1 MAGRPVRADAREN
14 QRRILEAAT
23 TVFAESGEA
32 WLNEIAR
39 RAVGPGTLYRHFPT
53 REALILA
60 VYRQEIQ
67 ALADLAPALL
77 AKHPPVQALRLW
89 LDQTARYGQLKY
101 GAAAVIHAATSA
113 GLESEAYALVT
124 GAISALLGA
133 GQQALLRPDVDPGDF
148 LLLIS
153 FLWRIPPGP
162 GARAQAARM
171 IGLVLDGVLPA
182 ASRSGSGRSRLWPSA
197 GDEVGEQ
204 GGDQAVGEYGRVP
217 AAQADEVGQVAGW
230 IRAQAQSAA

>member
-1 MAGRPVRADAREN
+1 MAGRPARADAREN
-14 QRRILEAAT
+14 QRRILETAT
-23 TVFAESGEA
+23 AVFAESGEA
-32 WLNEIAR
+32 SLNEIAR
-39 RAVGPGTLYRHFPT
+39 RAGVGPGTLYRHFPT

-77 AKHPPVQALRLW
+77 AEHPPVLALRLW

-133 GQQALLRPDVDPGDF
+133 GQEAGLLRPDIEPGDF

-153 FLWRIPPGP
+153 FLWRIPPDP
-162 GARAQAARM
+162 GAEARM
-171 IGLVLDGVLPA
+171 IGLVLDGVL
-182 ASRSGSGRSRLWPSA
+182 SRP
-197 GDEVGEQ
+197 
-204 GGDQAVGEYGRVP
+204 QA
-217 AAQADEVGQVAGW
+217 
-230 IRAQAQSAA
+230 

>member
-1 MAGRPVRADAREN
+1 MAERPVRADAREN
-14 QRRILEAAT
+14 QRRILEVAKA
-23 TVFAESGEA
+23 VFAESGEA
-32 WLNEIAR
+32 SLNEIAR
-39 RAVGPGTLYRHFPT
+39 RAGVGPGTLYRHFPT
-53 REALILA
+53 RESLILA

-133 GQQALLRPDVDPGDF
+133 GQEAGLVRPDIGPGDF

-153 FLWRIPPGP
+153 VLWRIPPGP
-162 GARAQAARM
+162 GAQAQAARM
-171 IGLVLDGVLPA
+171 IGLILDGVL
-182 ASRSGSGRSRLWPSA
+182 SRP
-197 GDEVGEQ
+197 
-204 GGDQAVGEYGRVP
+204 QA
-217 AAQADEVGQVAGW
+217 
-230 IRAQAQSAA
+230 

>member
-1 MAGRPVRADAREN
+1 MAGRPARADAREN
-14 QRRILEAAT
+14 QRRILETAT
-23 TVFAESGEA
+23 AVFAESGEA
-32 WLNEIAR
+32 SLNEIAR
-39 RAVGPGTLYRHFPT
+39 RAGVGPGTLYRHFPT

-77 AKHPPVQALRLW
+77 AEHPPVLALRLW

-133 GQQALLRPDVDPGDF
+133 GQEAGLLRPDIEPGDF

-153 FLWRIPPGP
+153 FLWRIPPDP
-162 GARAQAARM
+162 GAEAQAARM
-171 IGLVLDGVLPA
+171 IGLVLDGVL
-182 ASRSGSGRSRLWPSA
+182 SRP
-197 GDEVGEQ
+197 
-204 GGDQAVGEYGRVP
+204 QA
-217 AAQADEVGQVAGW
+217 
-230 IRAQAQSAA
+230 